1 MQEKPDD
8 SKLGATQGKFVFS
21 DTKYT
26 QAVVIPLTV
35 VDTTPPTGK
44 LKDPLTM
51 ELGTLPNLVDLFDYE
66 PYDNDW
72 QTVDILS
79 SFDFKQ
85 LKKGTQPIQLILEDQ

>member
-1 MQEKPDD
+1 
-8 SKLGATQGKFVFS
+8 
-21 DTKYT
+21 
-26 QAVVIPLTV
+26 
-35 VDTTPPTGK
+35 
-44 LKDPLTM
+44 M

-85 LKKGTQPIQLILEDQ
+85 LKRNTANPIDSGRPVKKSSKID